1 VPLADWL
8 RSHSVTSVDVVGL
21 ATDHCVRATALDA
34 VREGFAT
41 RVLLDMTAGVA
52 RATTEAA
59 ITEMRATGVI
69 LEGTPVLHV

>member
-1 VPLADWL
+1 
-8 RSHSVTSVDVVGL
+8 
-21 ATDHCVRATALDA
+21 
-34 VREGFAT
+34 
-41 RVLLDMTAGVA
+41 MTAGVA